1 MIEMLTFMAAPFA
14 ACLILIGIHGYLGLH
29 VLLRKVI
36 FVDLA
41 LAQIAALG
49 AVFALVE
56 GHEPGSAAS
65 FAYSLGATVVGAL
78 VFSLTRARHE
88 DSKVPQ
94 EALIGIT
101 YVIASAAAILVA
113 DRAPEGAEHIK
124 ELLAG
129 TILWVTWPT
138 VIKDLV
144 IYSAVGLFHYVFRRR
159 FIQISEDP
167 EGAFEQ
173 GIRVRLWDF
182 LFYLS
187 FGVIITLSVEI
198 AGVLMVFSYLVAP
211 AIIALGSSDRWGMRI
226 VLAWGV
232 GFLASAL
239 GLIASYQ
246 ADLPSG
252 PAIVCALGLFLV
264 IFAGWRAV
272 RRRPAEALTPSASPP
287 SSPPAPAVSSGS
299 RR

>member
-1 MIEMLTFMAAPFA
+1 MLDMLVFMAAPFA
-14 ACLILIGIHGYLGLH
+14 ACLILVGLHGYLGLH
-29 VLLRKVI
+29 VLLRQVI

-49 AVFALVE
+49 AVVALVQ
-56 GHEPGSAAS
+56 GHEPGTPAS
-65 FAYSLGATVVGAL
+65 FAYSLGATVLGAF
-78 VFSLTRARHE
+78 VFSLTRTRRH

-101 YVIASAAAILVA
+101 YVIASAAALLVA

-129 TILWVTWPT
+129 SILWVTWGV
-138 VIKDLV
+138 VIKDLL
-144 IYSAVGLFHYVFRRR
+144 IYSAVGLFHYIFRKKL
-159 FIQISEDP
+159 IMISENP
-167 EGAFEQ
+167 ERAYAEGMN
-173 GIRVRLWDF
+173 VRLWDF

-211 AIIALGSSDRWGMRI
+211 AIIALGSSNRWGSRI
-226 VLAWGV
+226 VIAWAV

-239 GLIASYQ
+239 GLIASYKV
-246 ADLPSG
+246 DFPSG

-264 IFAGWRAV
+264 LFTVWRSLV
-272 RRRPAEALTPSASPP
+272 RKPAAEA
-287 SSPPAPAVSSGS
+287 APENAEAALEV
-299 RR
+299 

>member
-1 MIEMLTFMAAPFA
+1 MLEMLQFMAAPFA
-14 ACLILIGIHGYLGLH
+14 ACLILVGMHGYLGLH
-29 VLLRKVI
+29 VLLRQVI

-49 AVFALVE
+49 TVVAFVM
-56 GHEPGSAAS
+56 GHKPGTAAS
-65 FAYSLGATVVGAL
+65 FAYSLAATVLGAF
-78 VFSLTRARHE
+78 VFSLTRSHRS

-129 TILWVTWPT
+129 SILWVTWPV
-138 VIKDLV
+138 VIKDLI
-144 IYSAVGLFHYVFRRR
+144 IYAAVGLFHYVFRKK
-159 FIQISEDP
+159 FILISEDP
-167 EGAFEQ
+167 ERAYAEGLN
-173 GIRVRLWDF
+173 VRLWDF

-211 AIIALGSSDRWGMRI
+211 AIIALGTSNRWGPRI
-226 VLAWGV
+226 VIAWAV
-232 GFLASAL
+232 GFLASAA

-246 ADLPSG
+246 VDFPSG
-252 PAIVCALGLFLV
+252 PAIVCSLGLFLLL
-264 IFAGWRAV
+264 FAAWRMV
-272 RRRPAEALTPSASPP
+272 RRRTAPRDWGNDRPSE
-287 SSPPAPAVSSGS
+287 GS
-299 RR
+299 

>member
-1 MIEMLTFMAAPFA
+1 MLEMLQFMAAPFA
-14 ACLILIGIHGYLGLH
+14 ACLILVGIHGYLGLH
-29 VLLRKVI
+29 VLLRQVI

-49 AVFALVE
+49 TVVAFIF
-56 GHEPGSAAS
+56 GHQPGSAAS
-65 FAYSLGATVVGAL
+65 FACSLGAAVIGAL
-78 VFSLTRARHE
+78 VFSFTRTRSHT
-88 DSKVPQ
+88 SKVPQ
-94 EALIGIT
+94 EAIIGIT

-138 VIKDLV
+138 VVKDLV
-144 IYSAVGLFHYVFRRR
+144 IYTVVGVFHYIFRKR
-159 FIQISEDP
+159 FITITENPDRAY
-167 EGAFEQ
+167 ELGWKVWF
-173 GIRVRLWDF
+173 WDF

-211 AIIALGSSDRWGMRI
+211 AIIALGSSDRWGSRI
-226 VLAWGV
+226 GIAWAV
-232 GFLASAL
+232 GFLASAV

-246 ADLPSG
+246 VDFPSG
-252 PAIVCALGLFLV
+252 PAIVCSLGLFLLL
-264 IFAGWRAV
+264 FGAWKLL
-272 RRRPAEALTPSASPP
+272 RRKTALA
-287 SSPPAPAVSSGS
+287 
-299 RR
+299 

>member
-1 MIEMLTFMAAPFA
+1 MLEMLSFMAAPFA
-14 ACLILIGIHGYLGLH
+14 ACLILVGVHGYLGLH
-29 VLLRKVI
+29 VLLRQVI

-49 AVFALVE
+49 AVVAMVQ
-56 GHEPGSAAS
+56 GHPPGTAAS
-65 FAYSLGATVVGAL
+65 FAYSLGAAVFGAF
-78 VFSLTRARHE
+78 VFSLTRSRSHE
-88 DSKVPQ
+88 SKVPQ

-138 VIKDLV
+138 VIKDLI
-144 IYSAVGLFHYVFRRR
+144 IYAAVGLFHYVFRKR
-159 FIQISEDP
+159 FILISEDP
-167 EGAFEQ
+167 ERAYAQ
-173 GIRVRLWDF
+173 GMNVRLWDF

-226 VLAWGV
+226 VIAWAV

-246 ADLPSG
+246 VDFPSG
-252 PAIVCALGLFLV
+252 PAIVCSLGLFLLLYGV
-264 IFAGWRAV
+264 WRAAA
-272 RRRPAEALTPSASPP
+272 RRRPSPSVSPAAPPELAERPASR
-287 SSPPAPAVSSGS
+287 G
-299 RR
+299 

>member
-1 MIEMLTFMAAPFA
+1 MSDLGELRWMLPPLAM
-14 ACLILIGIHGYLGLH
+14 CLVLVGIHGYLGIH

-49 AVFALVE
+49 AVVAFLN
-56 GHEPGSAAS
+56 GHQPGSPAS
-65 FAYSLGATVVGAL
+65 FAYSLGAAVLGAL
-78 VFSLTRARHE
+78 IFSFTRTRE
-88 DSKVPQ
+88 TRVPQ

-129 TILWVTWPT
+129 SILWVTWPT
-138 VIKDLV
+138 VVKDLL
-144 IYSAVGLFHYVFRRR
+144 IYSAVGLFHFIFRRR
-159 FIQISEDP
+159 FILVTENPDR
-167 EGAFEQ
+167 AYAQ
-173 GIRVRLWDF
+173 GMKVWFWDF

-187 FGVIITLSVEI
+187 FGVVITLSVEI

-211 AIIALGSSDRWGMRI
+211 AIIALTASNRWSVRI
-226 VLAWGV
+226 VIAWAV
-232 GFLASAL
+232 GFLASAV

-246 ADLPSG
+246 VDFPSG
-252 PAIVCALGLFLV
+252 PAIVCSLGLFLLL
-264 IFAGWRAV
+264 FGAWRALRP
-272 RRRPAEALTPSASPP
+272 RRAEAGELMEPERSL
-287 SSPPAPAVSSGS
+287 S
-299 RR
+299 RG